1 MSDAQM
7 LNRGPTHSQV
17 DDEGYTHGY
26 CDADGNF
33 LGYASYMTLI
43 PDLIPAKFHVKS
55 GMVVPT
61 GNQKVLPKGRV
72 LTTDAGFGGQEQ
84 VLDGLVDDR
93 GSGLAPTGAIPG
105 TAIPTVPELNIS
117 PELRARIEQR
127 NEAKAAKAAK
137 AEEAAGQTP
146 PPSGDNT

>member
-7 LNRGPTHSQV
+7 LTRGPAHAQI

-26 CDADGNF
+26 CDAEGNF
-33 LGYASYMTLI
+33 LGFAAYMTLI

-61 GNQKVLPKGRV
+61 GNQKILPKGRV

-105 TAIPTVPELNIS
+105 TAIPEPAAPGPVIS
-117 PELRARIEQR
+117 PELQARIDQR
-127 NEAKAAKAAK
+127 NAAKAAKAAK
-137 AEEAAGQTP
+137 GEEPPAEQNKTE
-146 PPSGDNT
+146 